1 MTALLC
7 ERMTTNLER
16 LQLCYLATALDTSG
30 TQATQ
35 PPWAYTDVRDRLIA
49 EAVAQRQS
57 RRVKTALQLAAF
69 PSRKPLHGVDFA
81 FQPSGPRARVQALAT
96 LGFGDRTDN
105 LILLGPP
112 GTGKPQ
118 PLNYPYQYKCL
129 TGADRHHHRPST
141 PALRPDLAAHRH
153 HAEALSRTVLCG
165 LAASRC
171 GAPCARLRD
180 RSRI

>member
-1 MTALLC
+1 MTALVC
-7 ERMTTNLER
+7 ERLITNLER

-69 PSRKPLHGVDFA
+69 PSRKPLDGVDFA
-81 FQPSGPRARVQALAT
+81 FQPSGPRARLQALAT
-96 LGFGDRTDN
+96 VGFGDRTDN

-112 GTGKPQ
+112 GVGKTHLASALGVKAIPCGDAAYFT
-118 PLNYPYQYKCL
+118 PLDTLVKQWR
-129 TGADRHHHRPST
+129 T
-141 PALRPDLAAHRH
+141 
-153 HAEALSRTVLCG
+153 AEVGGQGQRKLK
-165 LAASRC
+165 
-171 GAPCARLRD
+171 P
-180 RSRI
+180 